1 VGHPGAEE
9 GGGGGTGSLFVNFL
23 SALVD
28 IIIEIP
34 VRWVM
39 GIPSWPFSVFFL
51 YYFLWTLRIG
61 IAFDVGVARVRN
73 R

>member
-1 VGHPGAEE
+1 MTFPFDQDLVKQFSVGHPGAEE
-9 GGGGGTGSLFVNFL
+9 GGGGTGSLFANFL

-39 GIPSWPFSVFFL
+39 GIPRLAVSVSFSV
-51 YYFLWTLRIG
+51 IVM
-61 IAFDVGVARVRN
+61 ACP
-73 R
+73 

>member
-1 VGHPGAEE
+1 VKQFSVGHPGAEE
-9 GGGGGTGSLFVNFL
+9 GGGGGIGNGSLFANFL

-39 GIPSWPFSVFFL
+39 GIPS
-51 YYFLWTLRIG
+51 
-61 IAFDVGVARVRN
+61 
-73 R
+73 